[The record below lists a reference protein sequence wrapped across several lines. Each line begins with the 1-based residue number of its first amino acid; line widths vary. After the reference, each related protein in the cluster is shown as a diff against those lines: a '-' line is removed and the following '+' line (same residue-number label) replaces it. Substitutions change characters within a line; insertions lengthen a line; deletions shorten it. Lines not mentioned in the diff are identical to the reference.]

1 MKYTKAKGNLFKAN
15 SSFVLAHCVSR
26 DMALGAGIAKQFRDN
41 FPKMNIDLNANKPKR
56 FPVVVRWEGEN
67 RVIYNLVT
75 KERYFNKPTRPSL
88 EKTLIDLKQ
97 TMLDHNEKR
106 LAIPLIGAGLDKLS
120 WGLTEKYIKELFSDT
135 EIEVLVCEFTPR
147 RK

>member
-1 MKYTKAKGNLFKAN
+1 MKYAKVKGNLFKVN
-15 SSFVLAHCVSR
+15 SRFVLAHCVSR

-41 FPKMNIDLNANKPKR
+41 FPKMDIDLNANKPER

-75 KERYFNKPTRPSL
+75 KERYFNKPTRTSL
-88 EKTLIDLKQ
+88 EKTLIDLKKM
-97 TMLDHNEKR
+97 MLDHNEKR
-106 LAIPLIGAGLDKLS
+106 LAIPLIGAGLDRLS
-120 WGLTEKYIKELFSDT
+120 WTPTEKYIKELFSDT